1 MRGTA
6 LIVRS
11 YTSKEEEVEDRAV
24 RALKVARDAHKL
36 TLTGGAP
43 ALNPITFLVP
53 TDHDCGKTA
62 DAIREKVAEAALD
75 RILVIEAYGHHS
87 SEALNEAIFTLCDY
101 QMARA
106 VIISGKAASYLTEAT
121 LAAIDTAFAQGA
133 KVVCVAVDEL
143 ADIVCEGRVQ
153 NTFCAWD
160 IPALV
165 GVGVFD
171 SKGGVEE
178 IAPTAKLIKQYGPC
192 VAVLTTGGG
201 KLDILQSD
209 TARVRHDEVM
219 KTKGPRQLA
228 EAERAGVDFE
238 FLKAGIMPGYPR
250 PVF

>member
-11 YTSKEEEVEDRAV
+11 YTPKQDEVEDRAV

-36 TLTGGAP
+36 TLTGAP

-62 DAIREKVAEAALD
+62 NAIREKIAEAALD
-75 RILVIEAYGHHS
+75 RVLIIEAYGHHS
-87 SEALNEAIFTLCDY
+87 SEALNEAVFTLRDF

-121 LAAIDTAFAQGA
+121 LAAIGVAFAQGA
-133 KVVCVAVDEL
+133 KVVGVAVDEL
-143 ADIVCEGRVQ
+143 ADIVCKGRVQ

-178 IAPTAKLIKQYGPC
+178 IAPTVRLIKRYGPC
-192 VAVLTTGGG
+192 VAVLTTEGGN
-201 KLDILQSD
+201 LNILQSE
-209 TARVRHDEVM
+209 TARARHDEVM
-219 KTKGPRQLA
+219 RTKAPRQQQ
-228 EAERAGVDFE
+228 EVERLGVDFA
-238 FLKAGIMPGYPR
+238 FLRSGIMPGYPR
-250 PVF
+250 SV